1 MAASV
6 RFLHLL
12 IVSRSRLHTT
22 NTRAFPSAFNLDF
35 YTDVLDLRY
44 LLDRLD
50 DDDDD
55 DDGELRLEP
64 KEPTLLSARFRRM
77 NEALIEV
84 IEDFSLV
91 SFHPLQIQDAD
102 MLQRLTQAIDKANG
116 YAFTSVDWQTAVV
129 KDTALADQTAA
140 ADAQEKY
147 IDREAV
153 RGDEKEAGD
162 DVDRLQREMEQ
173 VARS

>member
-1 MAASV
+1 V
-6 RFLHLL
+6 
-12 IVSRSRLHTT
+12 
-22 NTRAFPSAFNLDF
+22 FPSAFNLDF

-50 DDDDD
+50 EDDEDE
-55 DDGELRLEP
+55 DGELRLEP

-116 YAFTSVDWQTAVV
+116 YVFTSVDWQTAVV

-147 IDREAV
+147 IDREEV
-153 RGDEKEAGD
+153 KGDQD
-162 DVDRLQREMEQ
+162 DVDDDADRLQREMEQ
-173 VARS
+173 VSRS